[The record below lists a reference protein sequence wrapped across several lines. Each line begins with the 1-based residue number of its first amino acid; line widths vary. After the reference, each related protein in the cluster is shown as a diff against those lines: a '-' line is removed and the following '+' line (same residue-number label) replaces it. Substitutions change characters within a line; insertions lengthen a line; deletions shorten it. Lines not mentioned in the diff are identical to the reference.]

1 MTYFIIHVICGLISI
16 LLQISDGDCD
26 LKTAGLLF
34 ITGPIG
40 LVIKIFFKVNIKGE
54 KNGI

>member
-1 MTYFIIHVICGLISI
+1 MGCLVFYVICGLISI

-40 LVIKIFFKVNIKGE
+40 LVIKIFLKLI
-54 KNGI
+54 